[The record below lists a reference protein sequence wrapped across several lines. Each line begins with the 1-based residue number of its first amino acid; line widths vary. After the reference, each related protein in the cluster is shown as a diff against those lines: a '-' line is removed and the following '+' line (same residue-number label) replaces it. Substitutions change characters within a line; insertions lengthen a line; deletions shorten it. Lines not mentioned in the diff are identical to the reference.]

1 MAQQRLVGQFLLLIE
16 ASRSHSETS
25 QWVGFLWRR
34 NHSDT
39 ETYIMSPARLEPTSP
54 ASKQTQTQALDR
66 VTTEIRMKGVTFYK
80 IEVKRI
86 GNELI

>member
-1 MAQQRLVGQFLLLIE
+1 
-16 ASRSHSETS
+16 
-25 QWVGFLWRR
+25 
-34 NHSDT
+34 
-39 ETYIMSPARLEPTSP
+39 MSPARLEPTSP